1 VECDTKTLTSSEPRP
16 NIRELSAFAPPM
28 VGQTITHYRVI
39 EKLGGGGM
47 GVVYKAEDTRLRRI
61 VALKFLPPE
70 MAYDQRA
77 LERFR
82 LEAQAASAL
91 NHPNICTIY
100 DIGEANG
107 QSFIAMEYMD
117 GQTLKGCIEG
127 KPLLLEQLLDLG
139 MEIADA
145 LDAAHAEG
153 IIHRDIK
160 PANIFVT
167 RRGHAKILDFG
178 LAKLT
183 YQHYRVA
190 EVAGT
195 PSLPTGDATL
205 EALTSR
211 GSAVGTVAYMSP
223 EQARGEPLDLR
234 TDLFSTGAVLYEM
247 ATGRRSFAGETS
259 AVIFDAIL
267 NRVPIP
273 PAQINPRVLPEL
285 ERIIQTALEKNRN
298 ARYQTAAALRGDL
311 QRLKRQLESGQA
323 VVAKPIE
330 KSVAVLYFEN
340 LSGAK
345 EDEYFRDGMTED
357 VTTELTKIRS
367 LQIFPRAAVAA
378 FRDKPATAPEVGQQ
392 ISATHVL
399 AGSLRRAGNRLRI
412 NVQMVET
419 RTGHSVWAERYDRE
433 MKDVFEVQ
441 EDIARCIAQALRIS
455 LSPQEEQTI
464 TRKPT
469 ENLQAY
475 DFFLRGRNY
484 TRRQNR
490 EFALQMFEHALQ
502 LDPNFALAHAGI
514 ANICGMQFYL
524 QDRDPRW
531 IERGIAAVNRAF
543 QLDPPLPEAFVAR
556 ARISYA
562 QEKYEDAAE
571 YARMAIARKPDCESS
586 WDMLGRALFA
596 SDRWQEAADLAERA
610 LEANGDDYNV
620 YVPYGNALLALGRTD
635 AARTLLERAV
645 RVLEQQIERVPED
658 TRARILLACAYARL
672 SRQSEAT
679 RELEKVLALGSTDP
693 HTIYNAACTYGLLQM
708 KEEALTTLKRAAGA
722 GFSEWDLAC
731 RDPDLACLREEPE
744 FRHLLDRRK

>member
-1 VECDTKTLTSSEPRP
+1 
-16 NIRELSAFAPPM
+16 
-28 VGQTITHYRVI
+28 
-39 EKLGGGGM
+39 M
-47 GVVYKAEDTRLRRI
+47 GVVYKAEDLNLGRH

-70 MAYDQRA
+70 MAHDQQA

-82 LEAQAASAL
+82 REARTASAL

-100 DIGEANG
+100 DVGKEKG
-107 QSFIAMEYMD
+107 QSFIAMEYLD
-117 GQTLKGCIEG
+117 GLTLKRCIEG
-127 KPLLLEQLLDLG
+127 KALPLEQLLDLG
-139 MEIADA
+139 IQIAEG

-160 PANIFVT
+160 PANIFIT

-183 YQHYRVA
+183 YEHYRVA
-190 EVAGT
+190 EITGA
-195 PSLPTGDATL
+195 SALPTAGATEEL
-205 EALTSR
+205 LTSP
-211 GSAVGTVAYMSP
+211 GAAVGTIAYMAP
-223 EQARGEPLDLR
+223 EQARGEPLDSR
-234 TDLFSTGAVLYEM
+234 TDLFSFGAMLYEM
-247 ATGRRSFAGETS
+247 ATGQRPFAGET
-259 AVIFDAIL
+259 AAMIFDAIL
-267 NRVPIP
+267 NRMP
-273 PAQINPRVLPEL
+273 PSPAHINSHVTPEL
-285 ERIIQTALEKNRN
+285 GRIIEMALEKNRS
-298 ARYQTAAALRGDL
+298 ARYQTAAALRSDL
-311 QRLKRQLESGQA
+311 QRLRRQLESGRAAA
-323 VVAKPIE
+323 VKPTD
-330 KSVAVLYFEN
+330 KSVAVLYLEN
-340 LSGAK
+340 LSRAE

-357 VTTELTKIRS
+357 IITELTKIKS
-367 LQIFPRAAVAA
+367 LQVFPRAAVVA
-378 FRDKPATAPEVGQQ
+378 FRDKLATAPEVGQQ
-392 ISATHVL
+392 LSATHVL
-399 AGSLRRAGNRLRI
+399 GGSLRRAGNRLRI

-441 EDIARCIAQALRIS
+441 DDIARCIAQALRIS

-475 DFFLRGRNY
+475 DYYLRGRNY

-502 LDPNFALAHAGI
+502 LDPDFALAHAGI
-514 ANICGMQFYL
+514 ANVCGMQFYL

-543 QLDPPLPEAFVAR
+543 ELDPQLPEAFVAR

-562 QEKYEDAAE
+562 QEKYDEAAE
-571 YARMAIARKPDCESS
+571 YARRAIAHKPDCESS

-596 SDRWQEAADLAERA
+596 SDRWQEAADLVERA

-620 YVPYGNALLALGRTD
+620 YVPYGNALLALGQTE
-635 AARTLLERAV
+635 AARTLSERYLT
-645 RVLEQQIERVPED
+645 VLTQQVELVPED
-658 TRARILLACAYARL
+658 TRARILLACTYARL
-672 SRQSEAT
+672 SRQGEAT

-708 KEEALTTLKRAAGA
+708 KEEALTTLKRAAEA
-722 GFSEWDLAC
+722 GFSEWGLAS

-744 FRHLLDRRK
+744 FKRLLGRVKPGR

>member
-1 VECDTKTLTSSEPRP
+1 
-16 NIRELSAFAPPM
+16 M
-28 VGQTITHYRVI
+28 VGQTIAHYRVI
-39 EKLGGGGM
+39 EKVGGGGM
-47 GVVYKAEDTRLRRI
+47 GVVYKAEDTRLLRM
-61 VALKFLPPE
+61 VALKFLPLE
-70 MAYDQRA
+70 MAHDQRA

-82 LEAQAASAL
+82 REAQTASAL

-100 DIGEANG
+100 DVGEENG
-107 QSFIAMEYMD
+107 QSFIAMEYLD
-117 GQTLKGCIEG
+117 GQTLKHCIDG
-127 KPLLLEQLLDLG
+127 KPLGLEQLLNLG

-153 IIHRDIK
+153 IIHRDVK
-160 PANIFVT
+160 PANIFIT

-183 YQHYRVA
+183 YEHYRVA
-190 EVAGT
+190 EAAGAS
-195 PSLPTGDATL
+195 SLPTAGATQ
-205 EALTSR
+205 EPLTSR

-223 EQARGEPLDLR
+223 EQARGEPLDPR
-234 TDLFSTGAVLYEM
+234 TDLFSSGAVLYEM

-267 NRVPIP
+267 NRRPIS
-273 PAQINPRVLPEL
+273 PAHINPRVPPEL
-285 ERIIQTALEKNRN
+285 ERIIQTALEKHRN

-323 VVAKPIE
+323 AAAKPTE

-357 VTTELTKIRS
+357 IITELTKIKS
-367 LQIFPRAAVAA
+367 LQVFPRAAVAA
-378 FRDKPATAPEVGQQ
+378 FRDKLATAPEVGQQ
-392 ISATHVL
+392 INATHVL
-399 AGSLRRAGNRLRI
+399 GGSLRRAGNRLRI

-441 EDIARCIAQALRIS
+441 EDIARCIVQALRIS

-464 TRKPT
+464 TLKPT

-502 LDPNFALAHAGI
+502 LDPSFALAHAGI

-531 IERGIAAVNRAF
+531 LERGIAAVNRAF
-543 QLDPPLPEAFVAR
+543 ELDPQLPEAFVAR

-562 QEKYEDAAE
+562 QEKYGEAAE

-596 SDRWQEAADLAERA
+596 SDRWQEAADLVERA

-620 YVPYGNALLALGRTD
+620 YVPYGNALSALGRTE
-635 AARTLLERAV
+635 AARTLIERAQT
-645 RVLEQQIERVPED
+645 VLEQQIEWVPED
-658 TRARILLACAYARL
+658 TRARILLAGRYAELGR
-672 SRQSEAT
+672 RNEAI
-679 RELEKVLALGSTDP
+679 RELEKVLTLGSTDP
-693 HTIYNAACTYGLLQM
+693 HTIYNVACTYSLLQM
-708 KEEALTTLKRAAGA
+708 KEEALTTLKRAAEA
-722 GFSEWDLAC
+722 GFSEWDLAA

-744 FRHLLDRRK
+744 FKRMLERGK

>member
-1 VECDTKTLTSSEPRP
+1 
-16 NIRELSAFAPPM
+16 
-28 VGQTITHYRVI
+28 
-39 EKLGGGGM
+39 
-47 GVVYKAEDTRLRRI
+47 
-61 VALKFLPPE
+61 
-70 MAYDQRA
+70 
-77 LERFR
+77 
-82 LEAQAASAL
+82 
-91 NHPNICTIY
+91 
-100 DIGEANG
+100 
-107 QSFIAMEYMD
+107 MEYLD
-117 GQTLKGCIEG
+117 GQTLRRCIEG
-127 KPLLLEQLLDLG
+127 KPLVLEQVLDLG

-153 IIHRDIK
+153 ILHRDVK
-160 PANIFVT
+160 PANIWVT

-183 YQHYRVA
+183 YEHYRA
-190 EVAGT
+190 AGA
-195 PSLPTGDATL
+195 SSMPTASATRQP
-205 EALTSR
+205 LTSR
-211 GSAVGTVAYMSP
+211 DSAVGTVAYMSP
-223 EQARGEPLDLR
+223 EQARGEPVDPR
-234 TDLFSTGAVLYEM
+234 TDLFSSGAVLYEM
-247 ATGRRSFAGETS
+247 ATGRPSFAGETS

-267 NRVPIP
+267 NRVPIS
-273 PAQINPRVLPEL
+273 PAHINPHVLPEL
-285 ERIIQTALEKNRN
+285 ERIILTALEKNRN
-298 ARYQTAAALRGDL
+298 ARYQTAAALRADL
-311 QRLKRQLESGQA
+311 QRLRHQLESGQA
-323 VVAKPIE
+323 AAATE

-357 VTTELTKIRS
+357 IITELTKIRS
-367 LQIFPRAAVAA
+367 LQVFPRAAVAA
-378 FRDKPATAPEVGQQ
+378 FRDKLATAPEVGQQ
-392 ISATHVL
+392 MSATHVL
-399 AGSLRRAGNRLRI
+399 GGSLRRAGNRLRI

-455 LSPQEEQTI
+455 LSPQEERTI

-469 ENLQAY
+469 EDLQAY

-531 IERGIAAVNRAF
+531 IERGIAAVNRALE
-543 QLDPPLPEAFVAR
+543 LDHQLPEAFVAR

-562 QEKYEDAAE
+562 QGKYEDAAE

-596 SDRWQEAADLAERA
+596 SDRWQEAADLVERA

-620 YVPYGNALLALGRTD
+620 YVPYGNALAALGRTE
-635 AARTLLERAV
+635 AARTLIERAITLLERQV
-645 RVLEQQIERVPED
+645 EWVPED
-658 TRARILLACAYARL
+658 TRARILLACRYAQLGR
-672 SRQSEAT
+672 RSEAI
-679 RELEKVLALGSTDP
+679 RELEKVQLLGSTDP
-693 HTIYNAACTYGLLQM
+693 HTTYNVACTYSLLQM
-708 KEEALTTLKRAAGA
+708 KKEALTALKRAAEA
-722 GFSEWDLAC
+722 GFSEWDLAA
-731 RDPDLACLREEPE
+731 RDSDLACLREEPE
-744 FRHLLDRRK
+744 FKRMLERGK

>member
-1 VECDTKTLTSSEPRP
+1 
-16 NIRELSAFAPPM
+16 M
-28 VGQTITHYRVI
+28 VGETIAHYRVI
-39 EKLGGGGM
+39 EKLGDGGM
-47 GVVYKAEDTRLRRI
+47 GVVYKAEDTRLRRM
-61 VALKFLPPE
+61 VALKFLPLE
-70 MAYDQRA
+70 MAHDQRA

-82 LEAQAASAL
+82 REAQTASAL

-100 DIGEANG
+100 DVGEEND
-107 QSFIAMEYMD
+107 QSFIAMEYLD
-117 GQTLKGCIEG
+117 GQTLKRCIEG
-127 KPLLLEQLLDLG
+127 KALGLEQLLNLG

-153 IIHRDIK
+153 IIHRDVK
-160 PANIFVT
+160 PANIFIT

-183 YQHYRVA
+183 YEHYRI
-190 EVAGT
+190 AGAVGAS
-195 PSLPTGDATL
+195 SLPTAGATQ
-205 EALTSR
+205 EPLTSR

-223 EQARGEPLDLR
+223 EQARGEALDPR
-234 TDLFSTGAVLYEM
+234 TDLFSSGAVLYEM
-247 ATGRRSFAGETS
+247 ATGRRPFAGETS

-267 NRVPIP
+267 NRVPIS
-273 PAQINPRVLPEL
+273 PAHINPRVPPEV
-285 ERIIQTALEKNRN
+285 ERIIQTALEKDRN

-311 QRLKRQLESGQA
+311 QRLRRQLESGQA
-323 VVAKPIE
+323 VAAKTTE

-357 VTTELTKIRS
+357 IITDLTKIKS
-367 LQIFPRAAVAA
+367 LQVFPRAAVAA
-378 FRDKPATAPEVGQQ
+378 FRDKLATASEVGQQ
-392 ISATHVL
+392 MSATHVL

-412 NVQMVET
+412 NVQMVEAW
-419 RTGHSVWAERYDRE
+419 TGHSVWAERYDRE

-441 EDIARCIAQALRIS
+441 EDIALCIAQALRIS

-490 EFALQMFEHALQ
+490 EFALQMFEHVLQ

-543 QLDPPLPEAFVAR
+543 ELDPQLPEAFVAR

-562 QEKYEDAAE
+562 QEKYGEAAE
-571 YARMAIARKPDCESS
+571 YARMAIARQPDCESS
-586 WDMLGRALFA
+586 WDILGRALFA
-596 SDRWQEAADLAERA
+596 SDRWQEAADLVERA

-620 YVPYGNALLALGRTD
+620 YVPYGNALGALGRTE
-635 AARTLLERAV
+635 AARTLFERALT
-645 RVLEQQIERVPED
+645 VLEQQIEWVPED
-658 TRARILLACAYARL
+658 TRARILLASRYAELGR
-672 SRQSEAT
+672 RNEAI
-679 RELEKVLALGSTDP
+679 RELEKVQTLGSTDP
-693 HTIYNAACTYGLLQM
+693 HTIYNVACTYSLLQM
-708 KEEALTTLKRAAGA
+708 KEQALTTLKRAAEA
-722 GFSEWDLAC
+722 GFSEWDLAA

-744 FRHLLDRRK
+744 FKRLLEREK

>member
-1 VECDTKTLTSSEPRP
+1 MRKLKAFGPRM
-16 NIRELSAFAPPM
+16 I
-28 VGQTITHYRVI
+28 GQTIAHYRVI

-47 GVVYKAEDTRLRRI
+47 GVVYKAEDTRLRRM

-70 MAYDQRA
+70 MAHDQRA

-91 NHPNICTIY
+91 NHPNICTMY
-100 DIGEANG
+100 DIDEENG
-107 QSFIAMEYMD
+107 QSFIAMEYLD
-117 GQTLKGCIEG
+117 GQTLKGSIGG
-127 KPLLLEQLLDLG
+127 KPLLLEQILNLG

-153 IIHRDIK
+153 IIHRDVK

-183 YQHYRVA
+183 YERYRIA
-190 EVAGT
+190 EAAGT
-195 PSLPTGDATL
+195 SSQPTASATQ
-205 EALTSR
+205 EPLTGR

-223 EQARGEPLDLR
+223 EQARGEALDLR
-234 TDLFSTGAVLYEM
+234 TDLFSAGAVLYEM
-247 ATGRRSFAGETS
+247 ATGQRSSAGETS

-267 NRVPIP
+267 NRTPIP
-273 PAQINPRVLPEL
+273 PAHINHGVPAEL

-298 ARYQTAAALRGDL
+298 TRYQTAAALRGDL

-323 VVAKPIE
+323 AVARPME

-357 VTTELTKIRS
+357 IITELTKIKT
-367 LQIFPRAAVAA
+367 LEVFPRAAVAA
-378 FRDKPATAPEVGQQ
+378 FRDKIATAPEVGQL

-399 AGSLRRAGNRLRI
+399 GGSLRRAGNRLRI
-412 NVQMVET
+412 NVQIVET
-419 RTGHSVWAERYDRE
+419 RTGHSIWAERYDRE
-433 MKDVFEVQ
+433 MRDVFEVQ

-469 ENLQAY
+469 ENLEAY

-543 QLDPPLPEAFVAR
+543 ELDHQLPEAFVAR

-562 QEKYEDAAE
+562 QEKYDDAAE

-596 SDRWQEAADLAERA
+596 SDRWQEAADLVERA
-610 LEANGDDYNV
+610 LEATGDDYNV
-620 YVPYGNALLALGRTD
+620 YVPYGNALSALGRTD
-635 AARTLLERAV
+635 AARTLIERSV
-645 RVLEQQIERVPED
+645 RVLEQQIEQVPED
-658 TRARILLACAYARL
+658 TRARILLACRYAELGR
-672 SRQSEAT
+672 RNEAI
-679 RELEKVLALGSTDP
+679 RELEKVQLLGSTDP
-693 HTIYNAACTYGLLQM
+693 HTIYNVACAYSLLQM
-708 KEEALTTLKRAAGA
+708 KEEGLTALKRAAEA
-722 GFSEWDLAC
+722 GFSEWDLAA
-731 RDPDLACLREEPE
+731 RDSDLACLREEPE
-744 FRHLLDRRK
+744 FKRMLDRGK

>member
-1 VECDTKTLTSSEPRP
+1 M
-16 NIRELSAFAPPM
+16 I
-28 VGQTITHYRVI
+28 GQTIAHYRVI

-47 GVVYKAEDTRLRRI
+47 GVVYKAEDTRLRRM
-61 VALKFLPPE
+61 VALKFLPAE
-70 MAYDQRA
+70 MAHDERA

-82 LEAQAASAL
+82 IEAQAASAL

-100 DIGEANG
+100 DIGEENG
-107 QSFIAMEYMD
+107 KSYIAMEYLA
-117 GQTLKGCIEG
+117 GQTLKGCVEG
-127 KPLLLEQLLDLG
+127 KRLLLEQIVNLG
-139 MEIADA
+139 TEIADA

-153 IIHRDIK
+153 IIHRDVK

-183 YQHYRVA
+183 YEHYGFA
-190 EVAGT
+190 EAAGT
-195 PSLPTGDATL
+195 SVLPAGEVTVETL
-205 EALTSR
+205 TR
-211 GSAVGTVAYMSP
+211 PGFAVGTVAYMSP
-223 EQARGEPLDLR
+223 EQARGEPLDVR
-234 TDLFSTGAVLYEM
+234 TDLFSAGAVLYEM
-247 ATGRRSFAGETS
+247 AMGQRPFAGETS

-267 NRVPIP
+267 NHVPIS
-273 PAQINPRVLPEL
+273 AVHINARVLPEL
-285 ERIIQTALEKNRN
+285 ARIIEKALDKNRN
-298 ARYQTAAALRGDL
+298 ARYQTAAALREDL
-311 QRLKRQLESGQA
+311 QRLKRQLESGG
-323 VVAKPIE
+323 VAAGRPME

-340 LSGAK
+340 LSGAR

-357 VTTELTKIRS
+357 IITELTKIRS

-378 FRDKPATAPEVGQQ
+378 FRDKLATVSEVGQQ

-399 AGSLRRAGNRLRI
+399 GGSLRRAGSRLRI

-433 MKDVFEVQ
+433 MKDIFEVQ
-441 EDIARCIAQALRIS
+441 EDIARSIAQALRIS
-455 LSPQEEQTI
+455 LSADEEHTI
-464 TRKPT
+464 NLKPT

-502 LDPNFALAHAGI
+502 LDPNFGLAHAGI

-543 QLDPPLPEAFVAR
+543 DLDHQLPEAFVAR

-562 QEKYEDAAE
+562 QEKYDEAAE

-596 SDRWQEAADLAERA
+596 SDRWQEAADLVERA

-620 YVPYGNALLALGRTD
+620 YVPYGNALMALGRRD
-635 AARTLLERAV
+635 AARTLNERSV
-645 RVLEQQIERVPED
+645 RVLEHQIEQVPED
-658 TRARILLACAYARL
+658 TRARILLACRYAELGR
-672 SRQSEAT
+672 RNEAI
-679 RELEKVLALGSTDP
+679 RELEKVLVSGSTDP
-693 HTIYNAACTYGLLQM
+693 HTIYNVGCTYSLLNMQ
-708 KEEALTTLKRAAGA
+708 EEALIALKRAAEA
-722 GFSEWDLAC
+722 GFSEWDLAA
-731 RDPDLACLREEPE
+731 RDSDLACLRDEPE
-744 FRHLLDRRK
+744 FKRLLGRGK

>member
-1 VECDTKTLTSSEPRP
+1 
-16 NIRELSAFAPPM
+16 M
-28 VGQTITHYRVI
+28 VGETIAHYRVI
-39 EKLGGGGM
+39 EKLGDGGM
-47 GVVYKAEDTRLRRI
+47 GVVYKAEDTRLRRM
-61 VALKFLPPE
+61 VALKFLPLE
-70 MAYDQRA
+70 MAHDQRA

-82 LEAQAASAL
+82 REAQTASAL

-100 DIGEANG
+100 DVGEEND
-107 QSFIAMEYMD
+107 QSFIAMEYLD
-117 GQTLKGCIEG
+117 GQTLKRCIEG
-127 KPLLLEQLLDLG
+127 KALGLEQLLNLG

-153 IIHRDIK
+153 IIHRDVK
-160 PANIFVT
+160 PANIFIT

-183 YQHYRVA
+183 YEHYRIA
-190 EVAGT
+190 EAVGAS
-195 PSLPTGDATL
+195 SLPTAGATQ
-205 EALTSR
+205 EPLTSR

-223 EQARGEPLDLR
+223 EQARGEALDPR
-234 TDLFSTGAVLYEM
+234 TDLFSSGAVLYEM
-247 ATGRRSFAGETS
+247 ATGRRPFAGETS

-267 NRVPIP
+267 NRVPIS
-273 PAQINPRVLPEL
+273 PAHINPRVPPEV
-285 ERIIQTALEKNRN
+285 ERIIQTALEKDRN

-311 QRLKRQLESGQA
+311 QRLRRQLESGQA
-323 VVAKPIE
+323 VAAKTTE

-357 VTTELTKIRS
+357 IITELTKIKS
-367 LQIFPRAAVAA
+367 LQVFPRAAVAA
-378 FRDKPATAPEVGQQ
+378 FRDKLATASEVGQQ
-392 ISATHVL
+392 MSATHVL

-412 NVQMVET
+412 NVQMVEA

-490 EFALQMFEHALQ
+490 EFALQMFEHVLQ

-543 QLDPPLPEAFVAR
+543 ELDPQLPEAFVAR

-562 QEKYEDAAE
+562 QEKYGEAAE
-571 YARMAIARKPDCESS
+571 YARMAIARQPDCESS
-586 WDMLGRALFA
+586 WDILGRALFA
-596 SDRWQEAADLAERA
+596 SDRWQEAADLVERA

-620 YVPYGNALLALGRTD
+620 YVPYGNALAALGRTE
-635 AARTLLERAV
+635 AARTLFDRALA
-645 RVLEQQIERVPED
+645 VLEQQIEWVPED
-658 TRARILLACAYARL
+658 TRARILLASRYAELGR
-672 SRQSEAT
+672 RNEAI
-679 RELEKVLALGSTDP
+679 RELEKVQTLGSTDP
-693 HTIYNAACTYGLLQM
+693 HTIYNAACTYSLLQM
-708 KEEALTTLKRAAGA
+708 KEQALTTLKRAAEA
-722 GFSEWDLAC
+722 GFSEWDLAA

-744 FRHLLDRRK
+744 FKHLLGVRNNSLGR